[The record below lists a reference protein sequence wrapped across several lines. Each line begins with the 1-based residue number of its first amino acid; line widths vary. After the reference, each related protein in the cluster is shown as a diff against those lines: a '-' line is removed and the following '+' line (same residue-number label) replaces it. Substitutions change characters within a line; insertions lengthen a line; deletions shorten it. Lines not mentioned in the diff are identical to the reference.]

1 MEKRKDNSYKVYSQE
16 WVHNRR
22 TVGVLRENGQG
33 TYSYII
39 KLLIENATWITLIHM
54 YDLIFYAI
62 PNRRYLKSSMNQL
75 LFHLTW
81 HFDPSIEA
89 KYLLDQDA
97 LIIIMQIIS
106 FSSVHQVHSL
116 SPGEVPKFLQPI

>member
-1 MEKRKDNSYKVYSQE
+1 VYSQE

-22 TVGVLRENGQG
+22 TVGVLRENCQG

-75 LFHLTW
+75 LFHLT
-81 HFDPSIEA
+81 
-89 KYLLDQDA
+89 
-97 LIIIMQIIS
+97 
-106 FSSVHQVHSL
+106 
-116 SPGEVPKFLQPI
+116 